1 MLYFLQT
8 PVLEKVNLRKGL
20 QSIYGVGEHSAQLS
34 IKLYGLLKG
43 VRGKNLRPSHKRLLT
58 GNFAEFPRTLGENLK
73 QIYMANCQRLID
85 IKSYRGRR
93 HQYAYPV
100 RGQRTRTNAKN
111 QKRLHKRWII
121 SAYAVPIKQKEAK
134 NKKTLFK
141 KAKPKTKPKAKQK
154 TKKK

>member
-8 PVLEKVNLRKGL
+8 PVLEKVHLKKGL
-20 QSIYGVGEHSAQLS
+20 QSIYGIGEHSAQLS
-34 IKLYGLLKG
+34 LKLYGLLKE
-43 VRGKNLRPSHKRLLT
+43 VRGKNLRSPHKRLLT
-58 GNFAEFPRTLGENLK
+58 GSFAEYPRTLGENLK
-73 QIYMANCQRLID
+73 QYHCANCQRLID

-121 SAYAVPIKQKEAK
+121 NTYTISAKKEGTK
-134 NKKTLFK
+134 NKKLLPK
-141 KAKPKTKPKAKQK
+141 KAKTKI
-154 TKKK
+154 KKNKKIKGGNK